1 MTTKYSTMHYKT
13 TSRLDHLSE
22 NSQNNGYNILMTPFS
37 RFCQA
42 DLAQFRV
49 GDIVEAQITIA
60 AVPMRNNK
68 LKMIC
73 QLRSL
78 ALLDSTFTDV
88 SKSAI
93 SIKRK
98 IGYDQE
104 DEEVNETCKRIVNM
118 QMNNK

>member
-22 NSQNNGYNILMTPFS
+22 NSQNNGYNILMTTFS
-37 RFCQA
+37 RFFQA
-42 DLAQFRV
+42 DPAQFRV

-68 LKMIC
+68 FKMIC